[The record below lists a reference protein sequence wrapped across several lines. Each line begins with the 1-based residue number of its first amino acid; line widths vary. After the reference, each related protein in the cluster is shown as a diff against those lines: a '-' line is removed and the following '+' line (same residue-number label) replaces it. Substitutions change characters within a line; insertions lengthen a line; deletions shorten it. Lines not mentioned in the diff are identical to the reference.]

1 MLDAFGLGSGRD
13 GLALGDLVVIGRLDA
28 VDAIRTA
35 GRRLDGGTI
44 VQVAADEFGASGDER
59 GGRWRR
65 VVSYEGA
72 DSPAA
77 ASRWRAVAPPWFPV
91 APVTKT
97 TLSRWS
103 STLFSFCAMALFQR
117 ELLER
122 ILLGEG
128 RWRHLSATA
137 EPLPA
142 VGCPTLG
149 FSATNSAAG

>member
-1 MLDAFGLGSGRD
+1 VLDAFGLGSGRD

-103 STLFSFCAMALFQR
+103 STLFSFCARWPCFNANFSN
-117 ELLER
+117 
-122 ILLGEG
+122 GSCWG
-128 RWRHLSATA
+128 RGDGATFR
-137 EPLPA
+137 PPPNR
-142 VGCPTLG
+142 CQQ
-149 FSATNSAAG
+149 SAARP